1 MSRRRLLLPLLAA
14 LLLAAGALLFET
26 WLARHL
32 PENRV
37 EVLLTDPASPAQSR
51 MDAALQEEGGQPSG
65 LSLRQEGDRWVVE
78 GAGLF
83 TARHLETALSEA
95 GLPEG
100 GYQVLDYSW
109 AEDFTATAARLWQ
122 TVAAFCLLVL
132 LGHFA
137 AGLVRREWARLHGC
151 LRTMYPAEIL
161 RQDSERLV
169 RLLILFVPLILA
181 AALLIRWLWGVG
193 YVLPAGFLP
202 EGSLFAWEE
211 YSRWAAEAFPAGVLS
226 PYAAQLAGTLSLA
239 YGGACALSVLWIFLT
254 VLLTRR
260 AGQGKTARVKAS

>member
-1 MSRRRLLLPLLAA
+1 MKGIPRLIRDFLLAMAVLTFFCWKLDA
-14 LLLAAGALLFET
+14 LRTPVVET
-26 WLARHL
+26 TA
-32 PENRV
+32 PFSGS
-37 EVLLTDPASPAQSR
+37 LTDASGTETMYDCIVP
-51 MDAALQEEGGQPSG
+51 
-65 LSLRQEGDRWVVE
+65 RQ
-78 GAGLF
+78 
-83 TARHLETALSEA
+83 ALSRQDNFWYVYVYDPAAETGFPGSA
-95 GLPEG
+95 TGAAVRLP
-100 GYQVLDYSW
+100 
-109 AEDFTATAARLWQ
+109 
-122 TVAAFCLLVL
+122 VL

-151 LRTMYPAEIL
+151 LRTRYPAEIL
-161 RQDSERLV
+161 RQDCERLV

-260 AGQGKTARVKAS
+260 AGQGKTARAKAS

>member
-14 LLLAAGALLFET
+14 LLLAAGAILFET
-26 WLARHL
+26 WLERHL

-37 EVLLTDPASPAQSR
+37 EVLLADPASPAQSR

-65 LSLRQEGDRWVVE
+65 LSLRQEGDRGVVE

-83 TARHLETALSEA
+83 T
-95 GLPEG
+95 
-100 GYQVLDYSW
+100 
-109 AEDFTATAARLWQ
+109 ARLWQ

-161 RQDSERLV
+161 QQDSERLV

-254 VLLTRR
+254 FLLTRR
-260 AGQGKTARVKAS
+260 AGRGKTARAEAS